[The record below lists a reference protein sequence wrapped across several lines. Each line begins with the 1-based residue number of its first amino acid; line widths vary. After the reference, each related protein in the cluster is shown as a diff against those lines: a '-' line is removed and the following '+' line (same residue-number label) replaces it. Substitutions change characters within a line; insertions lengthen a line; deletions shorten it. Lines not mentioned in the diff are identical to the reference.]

1 MKKKREKYKL
11 RYHIFYGQLD
21 LSWKI
26 RIRRLF
32 QKPARKKYIG
42 IDKEFYK
49 RGLRLLPEDKRLV
62 YCGPVAEIF

>member
-1 MKKKREKYKL
+1 MKKRHKL

-21 LSWKI
+21 LPWKI

-49 RGLRLLPEDKRLV
+49 RGLRLLPEPENKQIL
-62 YCGPVAEIF
+62 YHGPIAEIV